1 MEKHIEMG
9 SENKIKKVLFNE
21 VSFVIAIIGV
31 ISTFIFWVT
40 NPAQLLSQRVG
51 SLESTIEFQTQTLNE
66 IKVKVGDIED
76 RQIEI
81 LQAIAKLQAGHE

>member
-1 MEKHIEMG
+1 MKEDTSG
-9 SENKIKKVLFNE
+9 DSKIKKVLFNE

-51 SLESTIEFQTQTLNE
+51 TLENTLEFQSQTLSE
-66 IKVKVGDIED
+66 IKVKMGRIED

-81 LQAIAKLQAGHE
+81 LQALAKLQAGH

>member
-1 MEKHIEMG
+1 MQNHIEMG
-9 SENKIKKVLFNE
+9 SENKVKKILFNE
-21 VSFVIAIIGV
+21 VSFIIAIIGV

-51 SLESTIEFQTQTLNE
+51 TLENTLEFQTETLKE
-66 IKVKVGDIED
+66 IKEKVEVIEG

-81 LQAIAKLQAGHE
+81 LEAVARLEARHD